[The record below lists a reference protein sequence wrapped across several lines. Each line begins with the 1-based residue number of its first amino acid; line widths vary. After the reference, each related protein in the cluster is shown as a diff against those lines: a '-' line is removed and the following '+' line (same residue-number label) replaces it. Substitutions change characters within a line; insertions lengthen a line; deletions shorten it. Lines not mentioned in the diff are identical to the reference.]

1 MSRPLRAVVDPE
13 ALASNLRRVREAAP
27 GRRVMAVVKADGY
40 GHGLVRVARALRDA
54 DGFGV
59 ASLEEGLVLRAE
71 GVRRPVV
78 LLEGFFSADE
88 LEPIARHALEVVVHQ
103 PYQVELLER
112 VRLATPVRVWLK
124 LDTGMH
130 RLGFPPGEAR
140 ALARRLEAAPSV
152 RGPLRF
158 MTHLARAD
166 ERADAATPHQLER
179 LRQGLHGLT
188 GEVSVANSAG
198 LLAWPEARADW
209 VRPGIMLY
217 GLSPFPDRTGR
228 DDGLR
233 AAMTLESRLIAVNGC
248 PRGEAVGYGG
258 AWVCPEDMPV
268 GVAAVGYGDGY
279 PRHAPPGTPVL
290 LNGKPV
296 PLVGRVSMDMVTLDL
311 RRQPDARPGDPVV
324 LWGPDLPA
332 EEIARRAGTIA
343 YELVTGLT
351 SRVPRVECAE
361 VRQGAPGPG
370 EHPARAAAG
379 A

>member
-1 MSRPLRAVVDPE
+1 VSRPLRAVVDPD

-88 LEPIARHALEVVVHQ
+88 LEPIARNALEVVVHQ

-130 RLGFPPGEAR
+130 RLGFPPGEAQ
-140 ALARRLEAAPSV
+140 ALARRLETAASV

-166 ERADAATPHQLER
+166 ERADPATPRQLER
-179 LRQGLHGLT
+179 LRQGLHGLA

-248 PRGEAVGYGG
+248 RRGEAVGYGG

-290 LNGKPV
+290 VNGKPV

-311 RRQPDARPGDPVV
+311 RGQPDARPGDPVV

-332 EEIARRAGTIA
+332 EEIARGAGTIA

-361 VRQGAPGPG
+361 VLQRAPGPG
-370 EHPARAAAG
+370 EHPSRAAAG